1 MKKSYRRKRAT
12 KPRRSHRAYRRNPSK
27 TVADPHGARELA
39 LTYDNERAVQN
50 QKESIINNLARKMAK
65 GQYEKSKAVKLW
77 AYAAK
82 SGADMYAKQFGSHG
96 QSGSSMFNA
105 ATRLKAAE
113 ILESENRDYVKERSE
128 RFAPKAK
135 KTKTNPSHKRARKA
149 RKPTRRN
156 PAPSENRRFGKL
168 GGMRDKLLSK
178 YHVAKSPKAKH
189 DALMR
194 IYKLDAIS
202 RRVGDKYR
210 AKRTPTISEIES
222 ATRDTAPYY
231 FVPKTLKAFGQRM
244 SDFKVM
250 KSKKSGRVFIAA
262 PSRNHKGM
270 YSIKEFVGGNRLR
283 SVSGAPVHFAD
294 VRDWVNRQ

>member
-1 MKKSYRRKRAT
+1 MKKRASRRRV
-12 KPRRSHRAYRRNPSK
+12 RRSYRRNPSR

-65 GQYEKSKAVKLW
+65 GQYDKAKAVKLW
-77 AYAAK
+77 SYAAK
-82 SGADMYAKQFGSHG
+82 AGADHYARTMGSHG
-96 QSGSSMFNA
+96 DTGSSLFNA
-105 ATRLKAAE
+105 ATRMKAAE

-128 RFAPKAK
+128 SFAPKAK
-135 KTKTNPSHKRARKA
+135 AKHKRNPSPRR
-149 RKPTRRN
+149 RTRRN
-156 PAPSENRRFGKL
+156 PAPSESRRFGRL
-168 GGMRDKLLSK
+168 GGMRDKLLEK
-178 YHVAKSPKAKH
+178 YHAAKTDKAKH
-189 DALMR
+189 EALMR
-194 IYKLDAIS
+194 VYKLDGIS
-202 RRVGDKYR
+202 RRAGDRYR
-210 AKRTPTISEIES
+210 SKRTPTISEIES

-250 KSKKSGRVFIAA
+250 KSKKSGRIFIAA
-262 PSRNHKGM
+262 ASRTHKGM

-283 SVSGAPVHFAD
+283 SVSDAPKHFVD

>member
-1 MKKSYRRKRAT
+1 MKKKRARA
-12 KPRRSHRAYRRNPSK
+12 KSRRSHRVYRRNPAK

-39 LTYDNERAVQN
+39 LTYDNERQVQN

-65 GQYEKSKAVKLW
+65 GQYDKAKAVKLW
-77 AYAAK
+77 SYAAK
-82 SGADMYAKQFGSHG
+82 AGADMYAKQFGSHG
-96 QSGSSMFNA
+96 DTGSSMFNA
-105 ATRLKAAE
+105 ATRMKAAE

-135 KTKTNPSHKRARKA
+135 AKHKRNPSPRR
-149 RKPTRRN
+149 RTRRN
-156 PAPSENRRFGKL
+156 PAPSENRRYGKL
-168 GGMRDKLLSK
+168 GAMRDRLLSA
-178 YHVAKSPKAKH
+178 YHSAESARAKH
-189 DALMR
+189 DALKR
-194 IYKLDAIS
+194 IHKLDGIS
-202 RRVGDKYR
+202 RRVGDKYA
-210 AKRTPTISEIES
+210 AKRTPTIHEIES

-250 KSKKSGRVFIAA
+250 KSKKSGRIFIAA
-262 PSRNHKGM
+262 ASRTHKGM

-283 SVSGAPVHFAD
+283 SVSDAPKHFVD